1 MENQYINERGNNMP
15 RKKKTEDENTI
26 SSEKEVK
33 KEEKTTIS
41 CSPYGRHALR
51 EAAKF
56 TNK

>member
-1 MENQYINERGNNMP
+1 MP
-15 RKKKTEDENTI
+15 RKKKVEDENTI

-33 KEEKTTIS
+33 KEEKTTIYS
-41 CSPYGRHALR
+41 SAYGRHALR